1 MKIKLT
7 KFLLSA
13 VLMMYCMVMANAQN
27 SNATKINNIWYLLD
41 GTNKTATVT
50 WGGEQHQS
58 TTEYTGIITIPSTVN
73 DGNQDYSVTAIGDY
87 AFEYC
92 SELTSITIP
101 GGVTS
106 IGPSAFND
114 CVGLT
119 SVSLPESLKSIGYT
133 AFYNCYKIFRL
144 EVPDGVTAIGDNA
157 FVHIRNVIYEGN
169 ATDNQNK
176 NNWGA
181 IALNGYVEGDFV
193 YDSPLKKK
201 FCAVSCSFTG
211 QLVIPEGVEEIGG
224 RAIFHSSVSSVVIPS
239 TLKTVESHT
248 FHQAD
253 NITDLFFLTITPP
266 EITESCF
273 MVGSLNNLTDIYVL
287 DVNAYKN
294 WSGLTEEQKNIVTS
308 YPLDVLIDLYK
319 NLLAN
324 KKNTANLTDVEKSAV
339 DGYIT
344 GIENTTEAL
353 AALKIYAEAIIYI
366 LMNDADYLIDYD
378 INAIKTHITTIKAA
392 TDMGAVATAQ
402 AAAISIINTRLEKN
416 TAIAEL
422 KSFINDNKI
431 ANAQLDGYIER
442 INNATSTSD
451 ITGIFNDIKSQIN
464 NYKKFTL
471 GDRKYLLDDNNG
483 EYTIVGGSLTF
494 TDKDLYKSDHNFSV
508 TGRNTYNRTFT
519 NTNWQPLYVPF
530 AISYDEWKGNFEV
543 AAINN
548 FHEYTN
554 ENGETVKTELEVRLV
569 KDHTL
574 KPNHPYL
581 IRAKSADEYHTKEII
596 LSTRKLCKSDEN
608 SIVCSSVE
616 RKYTFTGTYKEMT
629 GLNTNKFIFMSGG
642 KLCMAEDDNVA
653 LSPQRWYLSVESLG
667 SQFGDIDNVG
677 AKLRQFDI
685 KLLDGD
691 VTGIEEITITR
702 TPLQNS
708 GEAIY
713 NLNGMRVNDNYKG
726 IVVKNGNKFLVK

>member
-13 VLMMYCMVMANAQN
+13 VLMMCCTVMASAQN
-27 SNATKINNIWYLLD
+27 SNATKIGNIYYILD

-50 WGGEQHQS
+50 WGVQLYES
-58 TTEYTGIITIPSTVN
+58 TSEYTGNITIPSVVN
-73 DGNQDYSVTAIGDY
+73 DGNQDYSVTAIGDH
-87 AFEYC
+87 AFNKC
-92 SELTSITIP
+92 TGLTSITIP
-101 GGVTS
+101 EGVAS
-106 IGPSAFND
+106 IGNSAFGY
-114 CVGLT
+114 CSGLT
-119 SVSLPESLKSIGYT
+119 SVSLPKSLKSIGSL
-133 AFYNCYKIFRL
+133 AFNDCYKIFGL
-144 EVPDGVTAIGDNA
+144 KVPDGVTSIGNNA
-157 FVHIRNVIYEGN
+157 FCYIRNVIFNGN
-169 ATDNQNK
+169 ATGLN

-181 IALNGYVEGDFV
+181 CALNGYVEGDLV

-201 FCAVSCSFTG
+201 FCAVSCSFTS
-211 QLVIPEGVEEIGG
+211 QLVIPEGVGEIGN
-224 RAIFHSSVSSVVIPS
+224 RAIYDCSVSSVVFPS
-239 TLKTVESHT
+239 TVTKVGSMMIRDARNLKDIYFLPITPP
-248 FHQAD
+248 AD
-253 NITDLFFLTITPP
+253 GGSWAIGGYLTLLEHIYVLNVDAYERWNDLGQNITDKVAL
-266 EITESCF
+266 C
-273 MVGSLNNLTDIYVL
+273 
-287 DVNAYKN
+287 
-294 WSGLTEEQKNIVTS
+294 
-308 YPLDVLIDLYK
+308 PLDVLKGLYK
-319 NLLAN
+319 NILTD
-324 KKNTANLTDVEKSAV
+324 KKNTASLTDEEKSAV
-339 DGYIT
+339 DDYIT
-344 GIENTTEAL
+344 KIENTTEIL
-353 AALKIYAEAIIYI
+353 GALKIYTEAIIYI
-366 LMNDADYLIDYD
+366 LMKDADYLTADD
-378 INAIKTHITTIKAA
+378 VTTINTQIAA
-392 TDMGAVATAQ
+392 IQSATEMGAVATAES
-402 AAAISIINTRLEKN
+402 AAINVINKRQEKQ

-422 KSFINDNKI
+422 KAYIADMKI
-431 ANAQLDGYIER
+431 ANAPMKDYTDR
-442 INNATSTSD
+442 INAATTSD
-451 ITGIFNDIKSQIN
+451 KITDIVTAIKTEID
-464 NYKKFTL
+464 NYKIFTL
-471 GDRKYLLDDNNG
+471 GDWKYLLDDNNG
-483 EYTIVGGSLTF
+483 ECTIVGGSLTF

-508 TGRNTYNRTFT
+508 TGGITYSRTFT

-530 AISYDEWKGNFEV
+530 AISYDEWKGNFDV

-667 SQFGDIDNVG
+667 SQFGDIDYVG

-691 VTGIEEITITR
+691 ATGIDEITVTR